1 MEIPIT
7 YFLYLSAAIFSI
19 GLAGIF
25 LNRKNLIILLM
36 SIELILLSANINFV
50 AFSTFYEN
58 IVGQIFVF
66 FGIAKV
72 WLFRFVGPYISGI
85 LEFRSFGFLDFWIV
99 GCLDFWNFGF
109 LALGNMGHVR
119 YIDTHI
125 YMYIYTHIYI

>member
-50 AFSTFYEN
+50 AFSTFYGN

-66 FGIAKV
+66 FILTVSAAEAAVGLAIV
-72 WLFRFVGPYISGI
+72 VTFFRLKDSI
-85 LEFRSFGFLDFWIV
+85 
-99 GCLDFWNFGF
+99 
-109 LALGNMGHVR
+109 H
-119 YIDTHI
+119 IDDI
-125 YMYIYTHIYI
+125 NSLKG